1 MGYLKNNILKAY
13 LARAKEI
20 IGKRTP
26 AEVAYDDA
34 VVAGLEMG
42 LPIEAALANAG
53 KKHPSEALSWDADTL
68 DDVAAH
74 YDYLKEHARIMRKMQ
89 GQQLG

>member
-1 MGYLKNNILKAY
+1 MLKAY

-20 IGKRTP
+20 IGERTP

-34 VVAGLEMG
+34 VVAGLEVG

-53 KKHPSEALSWDADTL
+53 QKHPAEALSWDADSIA
-68 DDVAAH
+68 DIAAH
-74 YDYLKEHARIMRKMQ
+74 YDYLKEHAQIMRKLQ
-89 GQQLG
+89 GQLSK

>member
-1 MGYLKNNILKAY
+1 MIEAYLK
-13 LARAKEI
+13 RAEQI

-26 AEVAYDDA
+26 AEIAHDDE

-53 KKHPSEALSWDADTL
+53 EKHPAERLSWDASNIRDI
-68 DDVAAH
+68 AAH
-74 YDYLKEHARIMRKMQ
+74 YDYLKEHAQILRK
-89 GQQLG
+89 LGNQKRK